1 MLGTIKDKQI
11 LTALKYNHTLV
22 RMTLIKKLLT
32 TTASED
38 TRKAGPF
45 FTVYCWECKLAKTLQ
60 KLGNHHGNQY
70 EDFS

>member
-1 MLGTIKDKQI
+1 MLEKMLSIIKDKQI

-38 TRKAGPF
+38 TRKAGPLYF
-45 FTVYCWECKLAKTLQ
+45 IAENVNWLRHYR
-60 KLGNHHGNQY
+60 N
-70 EDFS
+70 